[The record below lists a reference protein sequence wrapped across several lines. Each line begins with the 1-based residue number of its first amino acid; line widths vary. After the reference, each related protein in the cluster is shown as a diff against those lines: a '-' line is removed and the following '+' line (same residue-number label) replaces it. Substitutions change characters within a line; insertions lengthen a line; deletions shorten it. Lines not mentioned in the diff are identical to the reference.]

1 MRQVQKQL
9 NYYLEVLKGREEYTS
24 LLDQAQAIDKK
35 LKSWEREL
43 VQPDQK
49 TFQDVIN
56 FNNKINAEWMY
67 LKEFVDAEDPEVTL
81 GALERHEDLT
91 LQWNEQRAALNQIIK
106 EDFKAFEEA
115 FKTAQVPALI
125 FTVPNESL

>member
-1 MRQVQKQL
+1 
-9 NYYLEVLKGREEYTS
+9 
-24 LLDQAQAIDKK
+24 
-35 LKSWEREL
+35 
-43 VQPDQK
+43 
-49 TFQDVIN
+49 
-56 FNNKINAEWMY
+56 MY

-91 LQWNEQRAALNQIIK
+91 LQWNEQRAALNQIIE